1 MNAELKEQE
10 SVQIDAGDIIVDGYR
25 FQSPE
30 DAALARQELKKIEYL
45 QEHIDYQ
52 DTAMVRNVYQK
63 AIESRAFR
71 TPVGHNYLHNLRR
84 LLIKEGYSEEEI
96 PYVTM
101 YHNYTV
107 KKRKESTAET
117 KQRINPAKKKEKADK
132 LTISI
137 LLNLFL
143 TLLVVGMFAIAYTSE
158 HPNLLN
164 YERAIVDKYAAWE
177 QDLTEREDALREEKL
192 QLGN

>member
-10 SVQIDAGDIIVDGYR
+10 SVQLGAEDIIVDGYR

-45 QEHIDYQ
+45 QEHVDYQ
-52 DTAMVRNVYQK
+52 NTEMVRNVYQK

-71 TPVGHNYLHNLRR
+71 TPVGQNYLHNLRR
-84 LLIKEGYSEEEI
+84 LLIKEGYSEEDI

-107 KKRKESTAET
+107 KKRKETSTA

-143 TLLVVGMFAIAYTSE
+143 SLLVVGMFAIAYTSE

-192 QLGN
+192 QLGK

>member
-10 SVQIDAGDIIVDGYR
+10 SVQLGAEDIIVDGYR

-45 QEHIDYQ
+45 QEHVDYQ
-52 DTAMVRNVYQK
+52 DTEMLRNVYQK

-71 TPVGHNYLHNLRR
+71 TPVGQNYLHNLRR
-84 LLIKEGYSEEEI
+84 LLIKEGYSEEDV

-101 YHNYTV
+101 YHNYTI
-107 KKRKESTAET
+107 KKRKETSTA

-143 TLLVVGMFAIAYTSE
+143 ALLVVGMFAIAYTSE
-158 HPNLLN
+158 YPNILN

-192 QLGN
+192 QSGK